1 MHPESE
7 ENRSFNLLRQFREA
21 KKQRLCERT
30 ESDKSP
36 QMKIAKMIRAGTLS
50 HDYGTMGCLFTMST
64 AAQKGAVTKR
74 RSTTVS
80 WHQRAA
86 MELLT
91 ADHFLRVNQPNGVFV
106 TDTRLLM
113 SLLQN

>member
-1 MHPESE
+1 MQKVKSIDYLICCV
-7 ENRSFNLLRQFREA
+7 SFVKQK

-36 QMKIAKMIRAGTLS
+36 QMKIAKMIRAGILS

-64 AAQKGAVTKR
+64 AAQKGAATKR

-86 MELLT
+86 IE
-91 ADHFLRVNQPNGVFV
+91 R
-106 TDTRLLM
+106 
-113 SLLQN
+113 SLFKSQSTEWCFCNRH